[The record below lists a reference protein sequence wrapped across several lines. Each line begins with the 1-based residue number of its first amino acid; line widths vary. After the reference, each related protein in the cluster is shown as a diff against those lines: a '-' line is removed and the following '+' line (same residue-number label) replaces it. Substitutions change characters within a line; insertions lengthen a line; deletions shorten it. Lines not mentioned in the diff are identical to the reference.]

1 MENNQKIS
9 LSGIGNHFYEYRSK
23 LDITHNGPAYPKI
36 NKDFRIG
43 RAVLRYNN
51 LIQGKLLH
59 KPIPQTAFRKKTN
72 FGTPITDGSTNTATS
87 ISTVLSPTILD
98 PDTFNFY
105 TWCPSDIPNRETKLV
120 R

>member
-59 KPIPQTAFRKKTN
+59 KPIPQTAFR
-72 FGTPITDGSTNTATS
+72 
-87 ISTVLSPTILD
+87 
-98 PDTFNFY
+98 
-105 TWCPSDIPNRETKLV
+105 
-120 R
+120 